1 MNIVVDTNVI
11 FSALLNPSGK
21 ISDVF
26 FNPVLDFTFFA
37 PSIVLEE
44 LKKHHNKLITFS
56 SLSAEE
62 LDFLKSSILSK
73 VNLIDLEGIG
83 QKSWEKALMLVREID
98 EFDAP
103 FVALS
108 LEMDSHLWTGD
119 KKLKKGLENLGI
131 TWVLDT
137 NQLLGMKS

>member
-11 FSALLNPSGK
+11 FSALLNPNGK

-26 FNPVLDFTFFA
+26 FNPVLDFTFFE

-44 LKKHHNKLITFS
+44 LKKHHNKLITLS

-62 LDFLKSSILSK
+62 LDLLKSSILSK

-98 EFDAP
+98 EFDTP

>member
-44 LKKHHNKLITFS
+44 LKKHHNKLITLS
-56 SLSAEE
+56 SLSADE

-108 LEMDSHLWTGD
+108 IEMDSHLWTGD

>member
-44 LKKHHNKLITFS
+44 LKKHHNKLITLS

>member
-1 MNIVVDTNVI
+1 VNIVVDTNVI

-44 LKKHHNKLITFS
+44 LKKHHNKLITLS